1 VIADVVHFVITGTGF
16 CHAAGRLIIHRG
28 FIAGMNIVMTQKW
41 ARWRD
46 RSRVRNIAALTKDF

>member
-1 VIADVVHFVITGTGF
+1 VIADVFHFAITGIGF

-41 ARWRD
+41 ARSLD
-46 RSRVRNIAALTKDF
+46 QSQARNISALTKDF